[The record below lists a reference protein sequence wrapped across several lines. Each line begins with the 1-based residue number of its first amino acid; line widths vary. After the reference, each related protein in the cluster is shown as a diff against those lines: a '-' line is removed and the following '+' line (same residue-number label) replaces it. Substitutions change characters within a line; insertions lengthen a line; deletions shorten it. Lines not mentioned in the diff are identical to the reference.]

1 MDTAVHCLQSQ
12 FIIFG
17 KNEIRVSSCPTG
29 QVCFSGRKFLLKNNF
44 QNAFAKRIGNN
55 TNFSLSK
62 KSAINADF
70 FDRLK
75 GLCVLQSPFFN
86 KINPLGICET
96 ALWAVKCLRMFIKRK
111 TADLRNHLAQQ
122 LRVFQHGARAQ
133 VVLVERLAI
142 VVRHEE
148 RRLQDFEQ
156 CFFANVGIEIVDEHA
171 RVGVAAGVDIQVYA
185 ELFALRD
192 GRNYRENKSAGLP

>member
-1 MDTAVHCLQSQ
+1 MLSSKEIADFAHGYCCALPAITIHHLRQ
-12 FIIFG
+12 
-17 KNEIRVSSCPTG
+17 KWIRVSSCPTG
-29 QVCFSGRKFLLKNNF
+29 QVCFSGREFLLKNNF

-62 KSAINADF
+62 KSAFIADF

-96 ALWAVKCLRMFIKRK
+96 ALWTIKCLRMFIKRK

-156 CFFANVGIEIVDEHA
+156 CFFANVEIGIVDEHA
-171 RVGVAAGVDIQVYA
+171 RAARRRCRYTGIRR
-185 ELFALRD
+185 ALCP
-192 GRNYRENKSAGLP
+192 A

>member
-1 MDTAVHCLQSQ
+1 M
-12 FIIFG
+12 
-17 KNEIRVSSCPTG
+17 
-29 QVCFSGRKFLLKNNF
+29 
-44 QNAFAKRIGNN
+44 
-55 TNFSLSK
+55 
-62 KSAINADF
+62 
-70 FDRLK
+70 
-75 GLCVLQSPFFN
+75 QSPFFN

-96 ALWAVKCLRMFIKRK
+96 ALWTIKCLRMFIKRK

-133 VVLVERLAI
+133 VVLVERLTI

-156 CFFANVGIEIVDEHA
+156 CFFANVGIGIVDKHA
-171 RVGVAAGVDIQVYA
+171 RVDVAGVDIQVYA
-185 ELFALRD
+185 ELFALRN

>member
-1 MDTAVHCLQSQ
+1 M
-12 FIIFG
+12 
-17 KNEIRVSSCPTG
+17 
-29 QVCFSGRKFLLKNNF
+29 
-44 QNAFAKRIGNN
+44 
-55 TNFSLSK
+55 
-62 KSAINADF
+62 
-70 FDRLK
+70 
-75 GLCVLQSPFFN
+75 QSPFFN

-96 ALWAVKCLRMFIKRK
+96 ALYAVKCLRMFIKRK

-156 CFFANVGIEIVDEHA
+156 CFFANVGIGIVDKHA
-171 RVGVAAGVDIQVYA
+171 RVDVAGVDIQVYA
-185 ELFALRD
+185 ELFALRN

>member
-1 MDTAVHCLQSQ
+1 M
-12 FIIFG
+12 
-17 KNEIRVSSCPTG
+17 
-29 QVCFSGRKFLLKNNF
+29 
-44 QNAFAKRIGNN
+44 
-55 TNFSLSK
+55 
-62 KSAINADF
+62 
-70 FDRLK
+70 
-75 GLCVLQSPFFN
+75 QSPFFN

-142 VVRHEE
+142 VVHHEE

-156 CFFANVGIEIVDEHA
+156 CFFANVGIGIVDKHA
-171 RVGVAAGVDIQVYA
+171 RVDVAGVDIQVYA

>member
-1 MDTAVHCLQSQ
+1 MGCRQAVRQRTLTPSPRGFESRQPSQ
-12 FIIFG
+12 
-17 KNEIRVSSCPTG
+17 K
-29 QVCFSGRKFLLKNNF
+29 
-44 QNAFAKRIGNN
+44 
-55 TNFSLSK
+55 
-62 KSAINADF
+62 
-70 FDRLK
+70 K

-156 CFFANVGIEIVDEHA
+156 CFFANVGIGIVDEHA
-171 RVGVAAGVDIQVYA
+171 RAARRGVDIQVYA
-185 ELFALRD
+185 EIFALRD

>member
-1 MDTAVHCLQSQ
+1 M
-12 FIIFG
+12 
-17 KNEIRVSSCPTG
+17 
-29 QVCFSGRKFLLKNNF
+29 
-44 QNAFAKRIGNN
+44 
-55 TNFSLSK
+55 
-62 KSAINADF
+62 
-70 FDRLK
+70 
-75 GLCVLQSPFFN
+75 QSPFFN

-96 ALWAVKCLRMFIKRK
+96 ALWTIKCLRMFIKRK

-156 CFFANVGIEIVDEHA
+156 CFFANVGIGIVDEHV
-171 RVGVAAGVDIQVYA
+171 RVGVAGVDIQVYA

-192 GRNYRENKSAGLP
+192 DRNYRENKSAGLP

>member
-1 MDTAVHCLQSQ
+1 MRRRKTCLRAAFLCLKRLTNGLKYAILLGYRILGCRQAVRQRTLTPSPRGFESRQPSQ
-12 FIIFG
+12 
-17 KNEIRVSSCPTG
+17 K
-29 QVCFSGRKFLLKNNF
+29 
-44 QNAFAKRIGNN
+44 
-55 TNFSLSK
+55 
-62 KSAINADF
+62 
-70 FDRLK
+70 K

-96 ALWAVKCLRMFIKRK
+96 ALWTIKCLRMFIKRK

-148 RRLQDFEQ
+148 RRLQGFEQ
-156 CFFANVGIEIVDEHA
+156 CFFANVGIGIVDEHA
-171 RVGVAAGVDIQVYA
+171 RAARRRCRYTGIRR
-185 ELFALRD
+185 ALCP
-192 GRNYRENKSAGLP
+192 A

>member
-1 MDTAVHCLQSQ
+1 M
-12 FIIFG
+12 
-17 KNEIRVSSCPTG
+17 
-29 QVCFSGRKFLLKNNF
+29 
-44 QNAFAKRIGNN
+44 
-55 TNFSLSK
+55 
-62 KSAINADF
+62 
-70 FDRLK
+70 
-75 GLCVLQSPFFN
+75 QSPFFN

-96 ALWAVKCLRMFIKRK
+96 ALWAVKCLRTFIKRK

-133 VVLVERLAI
+133 VVLVERSAI

-156 CFFANVGIEIVDEHA
+156 CFFANVGIGIVDEHA
-171 RVGVAAGVDIQVYA
+171 RVDVAGVDIQVYA

>member
-29 QVCFSGRKFLLKNNF
+29 QVCFSGREFLLKNNF

-62 KSAINADF
+62 KSAFIADF

-96 ALWAVKCLRMFIKRK
+96 ALWAVKCLRTFIKKENRRPSQSSRAAAPGFPAGHGRRWFSLNGWPSWYAMK
-111 TADLRNHLAQQ
+111 SGDCRTSSS
-122 LRVFQHGARAQ
+122 VFSRM
-133 VVLVERLAI
+133 LES
-142 VVRHEE
+142 E
-148 RRLQDFEQ
+148 
-156 CFFANVGIEIVDEHA
+156 
-171 RVGVAAGVDIQVYA
+171 
-185 ELFALRD
+185 
-192 GRNYRENKSAGLP
+192 

>member
-1 MDTAVHCLQSQ
+1 M
-12 FIIFG
+12 
-17 KNEIRVSSCPTG
+17 
-29 QVCFSGRKFLLKNNF
+29 
-44 QNAFAKRIGNN
+44 
-55 TNFSLSK
+55 
-62 KSAINADF
+62 
-70 FDRLK
+70 
-75 GLCVLQSPFFN
+75 QSPFFN
-86 KINPLGICET
+86 KVNPFRICET

-111 TADLRNHLAQQ
+111 TAGLRNHLAQQ

-133 VVLVERLAI
+133 VVLVERPAI

-156 CFFANVGIEIVDEHA
+156 CFFANVEIGIVDEHA
-171 RVGVAAGVDIQVYA
+171 RAACRGVDIQVYA

>member
-1 MDTAVHCLQSQ
+1 MRLYYIYTDSNKAPTLPVEALLLPLRMPLFCS
-12 FIIFG
+12 FEIIALVG
-17 KNEIRVSSCPTG
+17 CGI
-29 QVCFSGRKFLLKNNF
+29 
-44 QNAFAKRIGNN
+44 
-55 TNFSLSK
+55 
-62 KSAINADF
+62 
-70 FDRLK
+70 
-75 GLCVLQSPFFN
+75 LQSPFFN

-96 ALWAVKCLRMFIKRK
+96 ALWTIKCLRMFIKRK
-111 TADLRNHLAQQ
+111 TAGLRNHLAQQ

-148 RRLQDFEQ
+148 RRLQNFEQ
-156 CFFANVGIEIVDEHA
+156 CFFANVGIGIVDEYA

-192 GRNYRENKSAGLP
+192 GRNCRENKSAGLP

>member
-1 MDTAVHCLQSQ
+1 M
-12 FIIFG
+12 
-17 KNEIRVSSCPTG
+17 
-29 QVCFSGRKFLLKNNF
+29 
-44 QNAFAKRIGNN
+44 
-55 TNFSLSK
+55 
-62 KSAINADF
+62 
-70 FDRLK
+70 
-75 GLCVLQSPFFN
+75 
-86 KINPLGICET
+86 
-96 ALWAVKCLRMFIKRK
+96 KCLRTFIKRK

-122 LRVFQHGARAQ
+122 LRAFRHGARAQ

-156 CFFANVGIEIVDEHA
+156 CFFANVGIGIVDEYA

-192 GRNYRENKSAGLP
+192 GRNCRENKSAGLP

>member
-1 MDTAVHCLQSQ
+1 M
-12 FIIFG
+12 
-17 KNEIRVSSCPTG
+17 
-29 QVCFSGRKFLLKNNF
+29 
-44 QNAFAKRIGNN
+44 
-55 TNFSLSK
+55 
-62 KSAINADF
+62 
-70 FDRLK
+70 
-75 GLCVLQSPFFN
+75 QSPFFN

-96 ALWAVKCLRMFIKRK
+96 ALYAVKCLRMFIKRK

-156 CFFANVGIEIVDEHA
+156 CFFADVGIGIVDEHA
-171 RVGVAAGVDIQVYA
+171 RAASPPV
-185 ELFALRD
+185 
-192 GRNYRENKSAGLP
+192 

>member
-1 MDTAVHCLQSQ
+1 M
-12 FIIFG
+12 
-17 KNEIRVSSCPTG
+17 
-29 QVCFSGRKFLLKNNF
+29 
-44 QNAFAKRIGNN
+44 
-55 TNFSLSK
+55 
-62 KSAINADF
+62 
-70 FDRLK
+70 
-75 GLCVLQSPFFN
+75 QSPFFN

-96 ALWAVKCLRMFIKRK
+96 ALWVVKCPRTFIKRK
-111 TADLRNHLAQQ
+111 TAGLRNHLAQQ

-156 CFFANVGIEIVDEHA
+156 CFFANVGIGIVDEHA
-171 RVGVAAGVDIQVYA
+171 RVNVAGVDIQVYA

>member
-17 KNEIRVSSCPTG
+17 RNEIRVSSCPTG
-29 QVCFSGRKFLLKNNF
+29 QVCFSGREFLLKNNF

-62 KSAINADF
+62 KSAFIADF

-86 KINPLGICET
+86 KTNPLGICET
-96 ALWAVKCLRMFIKRK
+96 ALWAVKCLRTFIKRK
-111 TADLRNHLAQQ
+111 TVDLCNHLAQQ

-156 CFFANVGIEIVDEHA
+156 CFSANVGIGIVDEHA
-171 RVGVAAGVDIQVYA
+171 RAARRRCRYTGIRR
-185 ELFALRD
+185 ALCP
-192 GRNYRENKSAGLP
+192 A

>member
-1 MDTAVHCLQSQ
+1 M
-12 FIIFG
+12 
-17 KNEIRVSSCPTG
+17 
-29 QVCFSGRKFLLKNNF
+29 
-44 QNAFAKRIGNN
+44 
-55 TNFSLSK
+55 
-62 KSAINADF
+62 
-70 FDRLK
+70 
-75 GLCVLQSPFFN
+75 QSPFFN

-96 ALWAVKCLRMFIKRK
+96 ALWAVKCLRTFIKRK
-111 TADLRNHLAQQ
+111 NADLRNHLAQQ

-142 VVRHEE
+142 VVRHKE

-156 CFFANVGIEIVDEHA
+156 CFFANVGIGIVDEHA
-171 RVGVAAGVDIQVYA
+171 QVDVAGVDIQVYA

>member
-1 MDTAVHCLQSQ
+1 M
-12 FIIFG
+12 
-17 KNEIRVSSCPTG
+17 
-29 QVCFSGRKFLLKNNF
+29 
-44 QNAFAKRIGNN
+44 
-55 TNFSLSK
+55 
-62 KSAINADF
+62 
-70 FDRLK
+70 
-75 GLCVLQSPFFN
+75 QSPFFN

-96 ALWAVKCLRMFIKRK
+96 ALWTIKCLRMFIKRK

-156 CFFANVGIEIVDEHA
+156 CFFANVGIGIVDKHA
-171 RVGVAAGVDIQVYA
+171 RVDVAGVDIQVYA

>member
-1 MDTAVHCLQSQ
+1 M
-12 FIIFG
+12 
-17 KNEIRVSSCPTG
+17 
-29 QVCFSGRKFLLKNNF
+29 
-44 QNAFAKRIGNN
+44 
-55 TNFSLSK
+55 
-62 KSAINADF
+62 
-70 FDRLK
+70 
-75 GLCVLQSPFFN
+75 
-86 KINPLGICET
+86 
-96 ALWAVKCLRMFIKRK
+96 KCLRTFIKRK

-133 VVLVERLAI
+133 VVLVERPAI

-156 CFFANVGIEIVDEHA
+156 CFFADVGIGIVDEHA

>member
-1 MDTAVHCLQSQ
+1 M
-12 FIIFG
+12 
-17 KNEIRVSSCPTG
+17 
-29 QVCFSGRKFLLKNNF
+29 
-44 QNAFAKRIGNN
+44 
-55 TNFSLSK
+55 
-62 KSAINADF
+62 
-70 FDRLK
+70 
-75 GLCVLQSPFFN
+75 QSPFFN

-96 ALWAVKCLRMFIKRK
+96 ALWVVKCPRTFIKRK
-111 TADLRNHLAQQ
+111 TAGLRNHLAQQ

-156 CFFANVGIEIVDEHA
+156 CFFANVGIGIVDEHA
-171 RVGVAAGVDIQVYA
+171 RVDVAGVDIQVYA

>member
-1 MDTAVHCLQSQ
+1 M
-12 FIIFG
+12 
-17 KNEIRVSSCPTG
+17 
-29 QVCFSGRKFLLKNNF
+29 
-44 QNAFAKRIGNN
+44 
-55 TNFSLSK
+55 
-62 KSAINADF
+62 
-70 FDRLK
+70 
-75 GLCVLQSPFFN
+75 QSPFFN

-148 RRLQDFEQ
+148 RRLQDFGQ
-156 CFFANVGIEIVDEHA
+156 CFFANVGIGIVDEHA
-171 RVGVAAGVDIQVYA
+171 WVGVAGVDIQVYA
-185 ELFALRD
+185 ELFALRN

>member
-1 MDTAVHCLQSQ
+1 M
-12 FIIFG
+12 
-17 KNEIRVSSCPTG
+17 
-29 QVCFSGRKFLLKNNF
+29 
-44 QNAFAKRIGNN
+44 
-55 TNFSLSK
+55 
-62 KSAINADF
+62 
-70 FDRLK
+70 
-75 GLCVLQSPFFN
+75 QSPFFN

-96 ALWAVKCLRMFIKRK
+96 ALWVVKCPRTFIKRK
-111 TADLRNHLAQQ
+111 TAGLRNHLAQQ

-156 CFFANVGIEIVDEHA
+156 CFFANVGIGIVDEHA
-171 RVGVAAGVDIQVYA
+171 RVDVAGVDIQVYA

-192 GRNYRENKSAGLP
+192 GRNCRENKSAGLP

>member
-1 MDTAVHCLQSQ
+1 MRRRKNCLRAAFLCLKRLTNGLKYAILLGYRILGCRQAVRQRTLTPSPRGFESRQPSQ
-12 FIIFG
+12 
-17 KNEIRVSSCPTG
+17 K
-29 QVCFSGRKFLLKNNF
+29 
-44 QNAFAKRIGNN
+44 
-55 TNFSLSK
+55 
-62 KSAINADF
+62 
-70 FDRLK
+70 K

-86 KINPLGICET
+86 KINPLEICET
-96 ALWAVKCLRMFIKRK
+96 ALWAVKCPKTFIKRK

-156 CFFANVGIEIVDEHA
+156 CFFANVGIGIVNEHA
-171 RVGVAAGVDIQVYA
+171 RAARRRCRYTGVRR
-185 ELFALRD
+185 ALCP
-192 GRNYRENKSAGLP
+192 A

>member
-1 MDTAVHCLQSQ
+1 MPVEALLLPLRMPLFCS
-12 FIIFG
+12 FEIIALVG
-17 KNEIRVSSCPTG
+17 CGI
-29 QVCFSGRKFLLKNNF
+29 
-44 QNAFAKRIGNN
+44 
-55 TNFSLSK
+55 
-62 KSAINADF
+62 
-70 FDRLK
+70 
-75 GLCVLQSPFFN
+75 LQSPFFN

-96 ALWAVKCLRMFIKRK
+96 ALWTIKCLRMFIKRK

-133 VVLVERLAI
+133 VVLVERLTI

-156 CFFANVGIEIVDEHA
+156 CFFANVGIGIVDKHA
-171 RVGVAAGVDIQVYA
+171 RVDVAGVDIQVYA
-185 ELFALRD
+185 ELFALRN